1 MSSYFV
7 MPGSIDK
14 VLAAFARGLAAGPT
28 RPIDLFVREEAQAGR
43 LRLGCIFPFITT
55 PYHVDGALPTTIP
68 DREANTA
75 ISRAVLSL
83 LSYSFF
89 IDRHLS
95 KIPTKLSDKVWPGRS
110 EHADLISGVISFMES
125 PEYSPF

>member
-89 IDRHLS
+89 IDRDKRVEPGIPSFDLSQMSLEQLDCGDLSVANTRSHL
-95 KIPTKLSDKVWPGRS
+95 PCG
-110 EHADLISGVISFMES
+110 
-125 PEYSPF
+125 